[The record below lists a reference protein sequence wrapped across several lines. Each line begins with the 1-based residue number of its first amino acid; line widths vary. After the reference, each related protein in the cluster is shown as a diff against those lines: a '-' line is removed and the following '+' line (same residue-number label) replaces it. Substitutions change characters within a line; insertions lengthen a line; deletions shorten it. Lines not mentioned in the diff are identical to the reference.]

1 MGTGMVFDQEAQD
14 KSGPFEIKEKDGCRG
29 IACKISE
36 AWHFGSE
43 VRVAKQTVQIL
54 VGTAGPQPQAPDPS
68 KTQRQPP
75 FCIFSDKTLEDLC
88 AKRPSNEE
96 ELLNVWGFGDVK
108 VRKYG
113 QDILHTI
120 ESVSSS
126 QPSTSVP
133 STPAAAPA
141 SACDQQSSD
150 ERSLSKALME
160 VRSKLSE
167 ERSSLHPSRIFSN
180 NMIAELCVKRPA
192 NQFLGEHWLPF
203 ANQMQELLQVK
214 GFGEV
219 KVREFGPDILHAI
232 KAASPAAG
240 ERLEKGSG
248 GTDVKGVLGWLM
260 DKKSNR
266 ILHFEGPTAS
276 CGIELQANWQE
287 KVVSTWSELRR
298 AVRDT
303 RDALL
308 DRFMVLRVQGR
319 IHVEEPLLLQRSVV
333 LTGEPMDA
341 TLKEGS
347 PPGELCG
354 PASLGALGLEL
365 LASQKPP
372 GPVSRGDLSRHGR
385 KDYESMQHRYV
396 VEGLTNKQENSRSR
410 VAELLHRA
418 AIRDPEICQGGENS
432 QVFMEASML
441 PLVISFLFSG
451 ALIRCFEVCPLWFVV
466 YYKTLDQVFSKIDK
480 GFKQY
485 YGQSLHLEYA
495 RTDWSPVH
503 VAEAGIRI
511 DRILIARVT
520 SHHVNHCTKVSYGY
534 AYKSGQL
541 AEEEENNNNKGYEDK
556 TDPFECSFKFDTFS
570 RGTSRSFWIHKDICR
585 FHGDETRVAATQNI
599 TPVCVNDRIEIAVN
613 LFNAMGLVDVD
624 RVRWR
629 PLEIFPVQERQC
641 PIEQEL
647 FDWYDLDSFQSQSVE
662 RLQIP
667 DFFSVQLR
675 HISTEYAGIDVAVS
689 RTQLRADAQGV
700 VPQADR
706 ILGSRFEARKVTG
719 TVARLQDDVSRA
731 ARGVSVESGDATV
744 VFWRLNLTLSSRD
757 GSAVAK
763 TASCM
768 EVVSGRP
775 VLVDCN
781 LTASDDGTDAHEAS
795 ESAST
800 TGLWA
805 GADTTVLMFGCSVTA
820 ARGAGVSLQ
829 GSACMVKC
837 HVQRNLQGGVFV
849 AEGGRLMAESCDING
864 NGHFSLVAGR
874 GGGSAASAGPSS
886 TRMSDVVHVDELHV
900 ESDDLVTEVV
910 DVTGGSDDED
920 LVEVNKAGPPLYFH
934 GYRRGR
940 ELGRGASG
948 QVFVCHKKGD
958 SSGGGGYAVK
968 VVDLRRLH
976 LQPNAE
982 REEKKLSREV
992 EILTRLPPHPNIVQL
1007 IDTFEDGDWFLLVLE
1022 LVGGGDLYT
1031 VLTNREPPRLQER
1044 EAAFVVA
1051 QLVEGLSFLHS
1062 QGIIHRDMKLENVLV
1077 ANERREKPL
1086 VFYTVKITDFGLSK
1100 AIGAGFSEARST
1112 VGTRPYTAPEVL
1124 REDSHDFSSDLW
1136 CLGVLLFV
1144 LLAGHFPFNKIPT
1157 KQDELQHLVGKLKIS
1172 DLSKS
1177 VLLGLLQLEPL
1188 KRLDLAGLARHEWI
1202 CETIMEDEEEK
1213 PKRTRS
1219 VASAS
1224 AVSAEA
1230 RAGSAAVPPPK
1241 AEANSRAGSEENAKR
1256 STGSAARSDWPRSRD
1271 GAATPNSANSA
1282 TSQAPLPP
1290 PPPEAETQ
1298 TATPE
1303 KPPPPPPPSPLSV
1316 PLPGQ
1321 PVPALNS
1328 KRSMSMMFSHSEVL
1342 PSSLQQDV
1350 MQVHMVV
1357 PDRSW
1362 VIINKSGPQLKQIS
1376 STLGCQVRLIS
1387 RKTVSEQRLVG
1398 DHRIVVIGTYYQCSV
1413 VQELVH
1419 GRMMQAQRAEGK
1431 EPTGEISVT
1440 LFVRAEAAGVVIGK
1454 QGWVLGRVRKQS
1466 GAKINLLREEVREAH
1481 LRSGHRRAG
1490 GDLSTSAA
1498 ALAAAAAERSAGAQA
1513 VKDAVELGAVEWR
1526 GGDLERRHWMD
1537 STRAAAESPPC
1548 LFAAAGTG
1556 VHSRQRRDQ
1565 QRAAHGGPS
1574 GAFSSLRRSRRAR
1587 CGAMLCHCLRRT
1599 AAVPVL
1605 PTVSGEK
1612 NLSRSIQVG
1621 RTDLTG
1627 SHAGSLWHC
1636 GGENSHVL
1644 LDQCS
1649 VSGSLAPN
1657 GAHVASPAVVA
1668 SAYAMLTLWDC
1679 FAPSIRKGT
1688 LAAVI
1693 RAEANSNAMVA
1704 GDGPTL
1710 GWPGWSTKATKQKTR
1725 TEYAGGASIG
1735 QGNVAWMDVSGRF
1748 VPPAGAS
1755 RSVTRAQRPSSAS
1768 QSLQN
1773 WPAVN
1778 WNTSRGRTASTT
1790 SQMSDRDTE
1799 KMRASPPKEDP
1810 SAAQDLGD
1818 GAEAAPQVEDVTAGE
1833 MPAEEPAQGPS
1844 STGAEGMETV
1854 EEEPE
1859 EDAAKESHV
1868 QWLRLR
1874 MENTANFGSE
1884 ADRITLFELLQM
1896 LAVKDAHKEEV
1907 LDNIGLGGPIK
1918 HLDTVYLRGH
1928 TGLWMFVK
1936 NGTQLTCNSDD
1947 RTKSTAFVVE
1957 FKGGSTLKV
1966 DCLEAR
1972 YAGQRPFLF

>member
-354 PASLGALGLEL
+354 PASLGAL
-365 LASQKPP
+365 
-372 GPVSRGDLSRHGR
+372 
-385 KDYESMQHRYV
+385 
-396 VEGLTNKQENSRSR
+396 
-410 VAELLHRA
+410 
-418 AIRDPEICQGGENS
+418 
-432 QVFMEASML
+432 
-441 PLVISFLFSG
+441 
-451 ALIRCFEVCPLWFVV
+451 
-466 YYKTLDQVFSKIDK
+466 
-480 GFKQY
+480 
-485 YGQSLHLEYA
+485 
-495 RTDWSPVH
+495 
-503 VAEAGIRI
+503 
-511 DRILIARVT
+511 
-520 SHHVNHCTKVSYGY
+520 
-534 AYKSGQL
+534 
-541 AEEEENNNNKGYEDK
+541 
-556 TDPFECSFKFDTFS
+556 
-570 RGTSRSFWIHKDICR
+570 
-585 FHGDETRVAATQNI
+585 
-599 TPVCVNDRIEIAVN
+599 
-613 LFNAMGLVDVD
+613 
-624 RVRWR
+624 
-629 PLEIFPVQERQC
+629 
-641 PIEQEL
+641 
-647 FDWYDLDSFQSQSVE
+647 
-662 RLQIP
+662 
-667 DFFSVQLR
+667 
-675 HISTEYAGIDVAVS
+675 
-689 RTQLRADAQGV
+689 
-700 VPQADR
+700 
-706 ILGSRFEARKVTG
+706 
-719 TVARLQDDVSRA
+719 
-731 ARGVSVESGDATV
+731 VSVESGDATV